1 MNLPCGIDSKTK
13 IARIS
18 PTPPRVNATGPVLGE
33 VFHELEGVQVGDSGL
48 QRFVAEEARHRTIT
62 SRIIQI
68 REKNLDQIIRLKCQQ
83 SNVRIDSEQTT
94 APIAGVG
101 A

>member
-18 PTPPRVNATGPVLGE
+18 PTPPRVNATGRVLGE
-33 VFHELEGVQVGDSGL
+33 VFHELEAVQVGDSGL
-48 QRFVAEEARHRTIT
+48 QRFVAEEARHKTIM
-62 SRIIQI
+62 SKLIQI
-68 REKNLDQIIRLKCQQ
+68 RAKNLDQIIRLKCEQ
-83 SNVRIDSEQTT
+83 SNVKIDSEPTT
-94 APIAGVG
+94 APMAGVG